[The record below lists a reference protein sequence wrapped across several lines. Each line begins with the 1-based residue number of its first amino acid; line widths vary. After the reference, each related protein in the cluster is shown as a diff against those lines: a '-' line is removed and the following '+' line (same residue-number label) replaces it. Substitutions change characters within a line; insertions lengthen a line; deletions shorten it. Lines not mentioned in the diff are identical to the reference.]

1 MTGVQTCALP
11 ISFCLALTLLPL
23 AALAQ
28 PSSQST
34 ERSLTAAEIME
45 RVAVNQDRAESER
58 NHYVYVQHARVV
70 SRKGKTI
77 MCEEITDSRVT
88 PSSNGSHIELL
99 KLDGRLLKKGQYVA
113 YSTPLEKNAAAKKDP
128 DEFHDDDIDRDLVE
142 NMRRDLTNDKTKD
155 GIASRLFPLTSKDQS
170 GYSFRLIGREQKNG
184 RDVFHIFFEPKDKN
198 DYTWKGDAYI
208 DATAYQPV
216 VVTTAMSRKMPFAVR
231 TFMGT
236 NLPGLG
242 FTVVYAPQ
250 PDGVWFPV
258 SFGTEFKIHV
268 LFLFNREI
276 IVDAQNRSFEKT
288 HVTSQIVDV
297 GEVKNPE

>member
-1 MTGVQTCALP
+1 MSW
-11 ISFCLALTLLPL
+11 ISRTVFCLALTLLPV

-28 PSSQST
+28 ASSVNA
-34 ERSLTAAEIME
+34 EHPLTAEQIME
-45 RVAVNQDRAESER
+45 RVAANQDRAESER

-70 SRKGKTI
+70 SHKGKTI

-99 KLDGRLLKKGQYVA
+99 KLDGRFLKKGQYVA
-113 YSTPLEKNAAAKKDP
+113 YSTPLEKKAVAKKDP

-170 GYSFRLIGREQKNG
+170 GYSFHLVGRDRKNG
-184 RDVFHIFFEPKDKN
+184 RDVFHIIFEPKDKSE
-198 DYTWKGDAYI
+198 YAWKGDVYI
-208 DATAYQPV
+208 DPVAFQPV
-216 VVTTAMSRKMPFAVR
+216 VVSTALSRKIPFAVR
-231 TFMGT
+231 TLMGT

-250 PDGVWFPV
+250 LDGVWFPV
-258 SFGTEFKIHV
+258 SFGTEFKIQV
-268 LFLFNREI
+268 LFFFNREI
-276 IVDAQNRSFEKT
+276 VVDAQNRSFEKT

-297 GEVKNPE
+297 GEVKKPE

>member
-1 MTGVQTCALP
+1 
-11 ISFCLALTLLPL
+11 
-23 AALAQ
+23 
-28 PSSQST
+28 
-34 ERSLTAAEIME
+34 
-45 RVAVNQDRAESER
+45 
-58 NHYVYVQHARVV
+58 
-70 SRKGKTI
+70 
-77 MCEEITDSRVT
+77 
-88 PSSNGSHIELL
+88 
-99 KLDGRLLKKGQYVA
+99 
-113 YSTPLEKNAAAKKDP
+113 
-128 DEFHDDDIDRDLVE
+128 
-142 NMRRDLTNDKTKD
+142 MRRDLTNDKTKD

-170 GYSFRLIGREQKNG
+170 GYSFRLVGRAQKNG
-184 RDVFHIFFEPKDKN
+184 RDVFHIFFEPTDKN

-231 TFMGT
+231 TLMDT

-258 SFGTEFKIHV
+258 NFGTEFKIHV

-276 IVDAQNRSFEKT
+276 IVDAQNHSFEKT

-297 GEVKNPE
+297 VEVKKPE